1 MRRVAVLADVHGNLP
16 ALDAVLAD
24 VDADAIVC
32 CGDVALGGQP
42 AETLARMREAGAQFV
57 RGNCDRDPGDWVRE
71 QLTPEEVDFLA
82 GLPLTVELDVD
93 GLGRVLFCHATPTSD
108 EAIFTRLTPDGELA
122 EILAGVEADVVVC
135 GHTHVQFDRTVDR
148 WRVVNAGSVGMP
160 YEGKPGAFWLLLGP
174 DVDLRVTDY
183 DTAAA
188 ADTIERTG
196 HPSAAQFA
204 DYLRDHRDPD
214 ETSRY
219 FESARAS

>member
-1 MRRVAVLADVHGNLP
+1 MRRVAVLSDVHGNLP
-16 ALDAVLAD
+16 ALDAVLAE

-32 CGDVALGGQP
+32 CGDVALGGLP
-42 AETLARMREAGAQFV
+42 AETLARMRDAGAHFV

-71 QLTPEEVDFLA
+71 QLSEEEVAFLA
-82 GLPLTVELDVD
+82 GLPLTFELDVD
-93 GLGRVLFCHATPTSD
+93 GLGRVLFCHATPSSD
-108 EAIFTRLTPDGELA
+108 EAIFTRLTPDDALA

-174 DVDLRVTDY
+174 DVDHRVTDY

-188 ADTIERTG
+188 ADTIEETG

-204 DYLRDHRDPD
+204 DYLREHRDPE